1 MRSFVAASVAGRM
14 PYVLALALL
23 VLFLVLVLVPEALAL
38 HSEDVALLSSV
49 TQPGLPLL
57 AIAIAFLPVESEFDP
72 RTLGGIDLISAL
84 MILPNA
90 TGQLL
95 GRSCAATIRW
105 AVAIGVFCALVG
117 VTTSF
122 YAGTPSG
129 ATIVLVAIVCFLVT
143 AAVGGLRARV
153 VRARHE
159 RAERHLHEH
168 GPACGHPA
176 VPHGDHVDYLHDGHR
191 HAAHADHWDE
201 HADHADH
208 ADRSDP
214 AHADEG
220 VHR

>member
-1 MRSFVAASVAGRM
+1 MGVTWVLRPRFFAVAQDEEYSRASGLPVT
-14 PYVLALALL
+14 ALN
-23 VLFLVLVLVPEALAL
+23 V
-38 HSEDVALLSSV
+38 LLSVLTAV
-49 TQPGLPLL
+49 TVVVSMRIIGLL
-57 AIAIAFLPVESEFDP
+57 
-72 RTLGGIDLISAL
+72 LISAL

-95 GRSCAATIRW
+95 GRSFAETIRW

-176 VPHGDHVDYLHDGHR
+176 VPHGNHVDYLHDGHR

-201 HADHADH
+201 HADHAD
-208 ADRSDP
+208 RSDP
-214 AHADEG
+214 AHVDEG